1 MKKKILQLLGM
12 VLFVGLLAGC
22 GSNNEKTVVF
32 SDAGWDSV
40 KFHNAVA
47 GLIAEKAYGL
57 KVETM
62 NGSTPIMEAALV
74 RGDVDV
80 NMELWTDNVATY
92 QADKAAG
99 GIVDLG
105 INFDD
110 NKQGLYVPRYVIEG
124 DPQRG
129 GGFRLVVA
137 VFQQG
142 LLDGRAFQLFHGAG
156 EVAIGAWSG
165 GRG

>member
-62 NGSTPIMEAALV
+62 NGSTPALPGNQVLRVGLAASQHNAPP
-74 RGDVDV
+74 VD
-80 NMELWTDNVATY
+80 
-92 QADKAAG
+92 
-99 GIVDLG
+99 
-105 INFDD
+105 
-110 NKQGLYVPRYVIEG
+110 
-124 DPQRG
+124 
-129 GGFRLVVA
+129 RLMI
-137 VFQQG
+137 
-142 LLDGRAFQLFHGAG
+142 LN
-156 EVAIGAWSG
+156 
-165 GRG
+165 

>member
-57 KVETM
+57 KAVSYTHLTLPT
-62 NGSTPIMEAALV
+62 NSLV
-74 RGDVDV
+74 
-80 NMELWTDNVATY
+80 
-92 QADKAAG
+92 
-99 GIVDLG
+99 
-105 INFDD
+105 
-110 NKQGLYVPRYVIEG
+110 
-124 DPQRG
+124 
-129 GGFRLVVA
+129 
-137 VFQQG
+137 
-142 LLDGRAFQLFHGAG
+142 
-156 EVAIGAWSG
+156 
-165 GRG
+165 

>member
-1 MKKKILQLLGM
+1 M
-12 VLFVGLLAGC
+12 
-22 GSNNEKTVVF
+22 
-32 SDAGWDSV
+32 
-40 KFHNAVA
+40 
-47 GLIAEKAYGL
+47 
-57 KVETM
+57 
-62 NGSTPIMEAALV
+62 

-124 DPQRG
+124 DPQPWHC
-129 GGFRLVVA
+129 A
-137 VFQQG
+137 
-142 LLDGRAFQLFHGAG
+142 DGA
-156 EVAIGAWSG
+156 
-165 GRG
+165 

>member
-80 NMELWTDNVATY
+80 NMELWRITLLP
-92 QADKAAG
+92 
-99 GIVDLG
+99 I
-105 INFDD
+105 
-110 NKQGLYVPRYVIEG
+110 
-124 DPQRG
+124 
-129 GGFRLVVA
+129 RLIKRWWDSRS
-137 VFQQG
+137 G
-142 LLDGRAFQLFHGAG
+142 NQL
-156 EVAIGAWSG
+156 
-165 GRG
+165 R

>member
-62 NGSTPIMEAALV
+62 NGSTPIMEA
-74 RGDVDV
+74 G
-80 NMELWTDNVATY
+80 
-92 QADKAAG
+92 AG
-99 GIVDLG
+99 
-105 INFDD
+105 
-110 NKQGLYVPRYVIEG
+110 
-124 DPQRG
+124 G
-129 GGFRLVVA
+129 GGFFVYMA
-137 VFQQG
+137 VLHKGTVQSVESLQIDNG
-142 LLDGRAFQLFHGAG
+142 VPHIL
-156 EVAIGAWSG
+156 
-165 GRG
+165 

>member
-62 NGSTPIMEAALV
+62 NGSTPIMKRRWCAV
-74 RGDVDV
+74 
-80 NMELWTDNVATY
+80 MWT
-92 QADKAAG
+92 
-99 GIVDLG
+99 
-105 INFDD
+105 
-110 NKQGLYVPRYVIEG
+110 
-124 DPQRG
+124 
-129 GGFRLVVA
+129 
-137 VFQQG
+137 
-142 LLDGRAFQLFHGAG
+142 
-156 EVAIGAWSG
+156 
-165 GRG
+165 

>member
-1 MKKKILQLLGM
+1 M
-12 VLFVGLLAGC
+12 
-22 GSNNEKTVVF
+22 
-32 SDAGWDSV
+32 

-92 QADKAAG
+92 QA
-99 GIVDLG
+99 
-105 INFDD
+105 
-110 NKQGLYVPRYVIEG
+110 
-124 DPQRG
+124 
-129 GGFRLVVA
+129 
-137 VFQQG
+137 
-142 LLDGRAFQLFHGAG
+142 
-156 EVAIGAWSG
+156 
-165 GRG
+165 

>member
-1 MKKKILQLLGM
+1 
-12 VLFVGLLAGC
+12 
-22 GSNNEKTVVF
+22 
-32 SDAGWDSV
+32 
-40 KFHNAVA
+40 
-47 GLIAEKAYGL
+47 
-57 KVETM
+57 M

-129 GGFRLVVA
+129 IAPMAPDLQKVSDLARYSKLLWMKKILPKG
-137 VFQQG
+137 VFTEPSPV
-142 LLDGRAFQLFHGAG
+142 GR
-156 EVAIGAWSG
+156 SMK
-165 GRG
+165 

>member
-105 INFDD
+105 INF
-110 NKQGLYVPRYVIEG
+110 
-124 DPQRG
+124 
-129 GGFRLVVA
+129 
-137 VFQQG
+137 
-142 LLDGRAFQLFHGAG
+142 RACMYR
-156 EVAIGAWSG
+156 VM
-165 GRG
+165 

>member
-80 NMELWTDNVATY
+80 NMELWKDFLHPQKVYCSGPDQKPCAD
-92 QADKAAG
+92 QAPSAQCRAG
-99 GIVDLG
+99 DHLRSH
-105 INFDD
+105 N
-110 NKQGLYVPRYVIEG
+110 
-124 DPQRG
+124 
-129 GGFRLVVA
+129 A
-137 VFQQG
+137 VHTG
-142 LLDGRAFQLFHGAG
+142 PVYYHR
-156 EVAIGAWSG
+156 S
-165 GRG
+165 